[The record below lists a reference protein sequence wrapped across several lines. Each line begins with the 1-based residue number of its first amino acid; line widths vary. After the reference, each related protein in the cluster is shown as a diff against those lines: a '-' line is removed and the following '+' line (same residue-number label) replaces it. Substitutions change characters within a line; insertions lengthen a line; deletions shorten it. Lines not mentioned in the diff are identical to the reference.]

1 MQLLFGKPMENEVET
16 KTNIVTEQLD
26 RKQLDPVQ
34 RRQLLWFFFFKGLGQ
49 YFLCMPKWFL
59 YFQAALW
66 RKIIINFLLA
76 SLKTVTY
83 SEECYKSRISV
94 SVLAF
99 LRCHWS
105 IFFSIHH
112 KIIKR
117 KIGKQ
122 R

>member
-1 MQLLFGKPMENEVET
+1 MQLLVGKHMKNEEET

-34 RRQLLWFFFFKGLGQ
+34 RRQLLWFSFFKGLGQ
-49 YFLCMPKWFL
+49 YFLCMPTWFL
-59 YFQAALW
+59 NFPAALW

-83 SEECYKSRISV
+83 SEDCYKSRISV

-105 IFFSIHH
+105 IFFSVHH

-117 KIGKQ
+117 KNGKQ